1 MFNRFTKGAGKVVN
15 EAVELAHELGASHVE
30 AEHLLLAVTRRHDD
44 AAATVLHAHGLDYD
58 ALERALVA
66 ETERSLAAVG
76 VAAAPP
82 RFTRFTDKPRF
93 GTSAKA
99 ALEQAVKLAAERKDR
114 QIGAGH
120 VTLAVLR
127 ARRGTVPRAL
137 AIAGVDPEALGA
149 EISGVM

>member
-1 MFNRFTKGAGKVVN
+1 MFNRFAKGARGVVT
-15 EAVELAHELGASHVE
+15 EAVDVAHELGATHVE
-30 AEHLLLAVTRRHDD
+30 AEHLLLAVTRHDD
-44 AAATVLHAHGLDYD
+44 AAATVLHAHGLDPD

-76 VAAAPP
+76 VTAGAPQ
-82 RFTRFTDKPRF
+82 FTRAADKPRF
-93 GTSAKA
+93 GTSAKV
-99 ALEQAVKLAAERKDR
+99 ALEQAVKLAAERRDR

-137 AIAGVDPEALGA
+137 AIAGVDPDELATA
-149 EISGVM
+149 VSASM